1 MKKFSEYI
9 SPVKNKILIL
19 AVVLFSVVV
28 FGQNNQND
36 EYFKSKE
43 IIKELDSIVNPNGI
57 QESFFANIGG
67 IKQWI
72 NVRGKDKNNPIII
85 FIHGGPASPLS
96 AVSWTYQRALEE
108 YFTVVNY
115 DQRGAGKTYRAN
127 DTLALGKTMHI
138 DTFVDDALEITRLI
152 TQKYKQKKVF
162 LTGHSWGTIIGLK
175 AAVKAPQWY
184 YAYIGIGQIITM
196 QENEKLSYEYGLKM
210 ANEKNNTEALKELQ
224 SIYPYPGNQPVTRER
239 IIIARKWPQYY
250 GGLSAYRNNNFYY
263 FNAPLLYPE
272 YTIDDAEAIGL
283 GSLFTLEKVMD
294 EFLNFDFS
302 KVKSLSIPVIMLL
315 GRHDYT
321 TPTLPVIKWMN
332 QLKAPMKKNIWF
344 ENSAHLIPVEE
355 PGKMLLTFVNE
366 IRPIVLKKY

>member
-1 MKKFSEYI
+1 MIRFVFLFLFI
-9 SPVKNKILIL
+9 SMYSS
-19 AVVLFSVVV
+19 AQS
-28 FGQNNQND
+28 QD
-36 EYFKSKE
+36 DYKE
-43 IIKELDSIVNPNGI
+43 ARRIIADMDSIVTPNGI
-57 QESFFANIGG
+57 QESFFADIGG
-67 IKQWI
+67 IKQWV

-115 DQRGAGKTYRAN
+115 DQRGAGKTYLAN

-152 TQKYKQKKVF
+152 TKKYKQQKVF
-162 LTGHSWGTIIGLK
+162 LAGHSWGTIIGLK
-175 AAVKAPQWY
+175 ASVKAPQLY
-184 YAYIGIGQIITM
+184 HAYIGIGQIITM
-196 QENEKLSYEYGLKM
+196 PENEKLSYEYGLKT
-210 ANEKNNTEALKELQ
+210 ARENNNTVALKELQ
-224 SIYPYPGNQPVTRER
+224 SIYPYPGNQPVTRSR

-250 GGLSAYRNNNFYY
+250 GGLSAYRNNSFYY

-272 YTIDDAEAIGL
+272 YTMNDAEAVGA

-302 KVKSLSIPVIMLL
+302 KVKNFPIPVFMFL

-321 TPTLPVIKWMN
+321 TPTLPVVNWMKE
-332 QLKAPMKKNIWF
+332 LKAPMKKNIWF
-344 ENSAHLIPVEE
+344 EHSAHLIPAEE

-366 IRPIVLKKY
+366 IRPLHLKK